1 MAKRKLSKEKLEDR
15 AWGREERRHA
25 WMAGGRGT
33 PFQAEIAS
41 LVDGQI
47 TPAELRHIIALAW
60 SPHHAA
66 LQNIIAE
73 ACHDPGPDG
82 LERATVAARTVWNH
96 VMGEPPQQ
104 GGWPERLGD
113 KLQVWV
119 NFNTALLKAQ
129 QRGKVVKT
137 AAMSDFVKQHGRS
150 QPWPVN
156 TVAALRKILGQVE
169 RATSQEFR
177 DALMFCLFKALE
189 KRLLRL
195 RR

>member
-1 MAKRKLSKEKLEDR
+1 MAKRKLSKEEIEDR
-15 AWGREERRHA
+15 AGAGRNGATHGCGVA
-25 WMAGGRGT
+25 AAP

-60 SPHHAA
+60 SPHTPRPCRTSSPKPVT
-66 LQNIIAE
+66 I
-73 ACHDPGPDG
+73 P
-82 LERATVAARTVWNH
+82 ARTGWSAPRWRP
-96 VMGEPPQQ
+96 EPSGTTSWASHPNKAA
-104 GGWPERLGD
+104 GRNGLGD
-113 KLQVWV
+113 KLHVWV
-119 NFNTALLKAQ
+119 SFNTAFLKAQ
-129 QRGKVVKT
+129 QRGKVVKA

-177 DALMFCLFKALE
+177 DGLMFPYSKP
-189 KRLLRL
+189 
-195 RR
+195 